1 MNTSITRLTRLGLL
15 CAAATVLSAEQ
26 PRLGLTAGAA
36 WPTGGT
42 RDRFTDSA
50 GYSLGAFADW
60 EQRPGHAIRLALDGN
75 FHPRSSNRAA
85 LDDGS
90 WGRAQSQSLTLNYV
104 FKPRADFQGFYIV
117 LGAGGMNV
125 QRRQDDAIFETG
137 VKLAWNVG
145 FGVEMN
151 DRWGLL
157 TRYHSVSSEG
167 RNLGTVS
174 AGLTYRF

>member
-1 MNTSITRLTRLGLL
+1 MTTSTSRLARLGLL
-15 CAAATVLSAEQ
+15 CAAATVLGAEA

-42 RDRFTDSA
+42 RDRITDSA
-50 GYSLGAFADW
+50 GYNLGAFADW

-75 FHPRSSNRAA
+75 FHPRSSNRFA
-85 LDDGS
+85 LADGDP
-90 WGRAQSQSLTLNYV
+90 GRAQSQSLTLNYV

-125 QRRQDDAIFETG
+125 QRRQGDYLFETG
-137 VKLAWNVG
+137 VKLAWNAG
-145 FGVEMN
+145 FGVDMN
-151 DRWGLL
+151 ERWGLL
-157 TRYHSVSSEG
+157 ARYHSISSEG
-167 RNLGTVS
+167 RNLGSVT